1 MFCMAIADIPYR
13 GTILLIREGIMGKCH
28 VFVRVTP
35 AQAAVLKAFLKKPP
49 GERARRRAQA
59 IWFSSQGQSVQK
71 IAKLLSVSERSV
83 RSWFAA
89 WRKQGP
95 DGLRDKIIPGR
106 PSCLSHE
113 KAAEMVEVRR
123 YLERH
128 PGVFEFHFLPTYSPW
143 LNPMETV
150 WREMKQAVCRNHFH
164 GTLANLKRAVRRYF
178 ARHAAHEGALRAAA

>member
-89 WRKQGP
+89 WRKQGL

-113 KAAEMVEVRR
+113 KAAEMVEVTRQSPASVGLTGHTWNCRR
-123 YLERH
+123 LSEW
-128 PGVFEFHFLPTYSPW
+128 VDDTFHVRLSDEW
-143 LNPMETV
+143 
-150 WREMKQAVCRNHFH
+150 
-164 GTLANLKRAVRRYF
+164 VRRLMLRHGMRFRRPKLALTSPDPDY
-178 ARHAAHEGALRAAA
+178 ARKKGRLTG